1 MTVELLAVSR
11 MFRTVKVVY
20 VEMSRGFLYDAEIRC
35 EDVSSS
41 LTCFYIRRD
50 MSKREKEAGW
60 QAHIAQHDCNP
71 KNVHTSSS
79 GTRRKYNIMM
89 AVGSMFVRLV
99 VSSKVLPMATQLY
112 IFNRIL

>member
-1 MTVELLAVSR
+1 M
-11 MFRTVKVVY
+11 
-20 VEMSRGFLYDAEIRC
+20 EMSRGFLYDAEIRC
-35 EDVSSS
+35 EDVFSS

-60 QAHIAQHDCNP
+60 QAHIAQHDDDCNP
-71 KNVHTSSS
+71 KNARTSTS
-79 GTRRKYNIMM
+79 GCTRRKCNIMM
-89 AVGSMFVRLV
+89 TVGSMFVRLV